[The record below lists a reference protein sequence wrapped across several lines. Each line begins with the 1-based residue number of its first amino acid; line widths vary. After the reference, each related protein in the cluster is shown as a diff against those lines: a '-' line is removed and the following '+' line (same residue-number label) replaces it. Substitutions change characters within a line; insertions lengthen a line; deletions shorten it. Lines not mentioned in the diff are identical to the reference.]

1 VSPNDDE
8 FVAELRK
15 CWHGTRKALVRVPE
29 SDEAMRRWL
38 RSLAGAYQI
47 AIKQVEQALCREKIE
62 RQLRKVECG
71 FQVLR
76 VTARLRGYG
85 VPLREGMSEPCTPTR
100 MDYP

>member
-1 VSPNDDE
+1 MNLSPNC
-8 FVAELRK
+8 VSA
-15 CWHGTRKALVRVPE
+15 GMGRKALVRVPE